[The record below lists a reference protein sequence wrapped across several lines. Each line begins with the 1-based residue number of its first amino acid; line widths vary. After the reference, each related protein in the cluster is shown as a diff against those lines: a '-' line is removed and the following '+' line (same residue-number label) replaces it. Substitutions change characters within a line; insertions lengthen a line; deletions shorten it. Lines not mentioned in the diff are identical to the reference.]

1 MGNGQHAN
9 GRSVPGDDSPVEA
22 LTAAIR
28 ELAYTRWA
36 SYQAELRRDNAR
48 ALFER
53 VYLGHYSTVDSY
65 VVELIDAYDL
75 DAKLDAAITEPFRRH
90 VDIDVSALG
99 RSLVA
104 NTVIYP
110 LMAFPVGV
118 WVFHEETG
126 A

>member
-1 MGNGQHAN
+1 MGD
-9 GRSVPGDDSPVEA
+9 GRSRGGRPTGDDGPIEA
-22 LTAAIR
+22 IKAAIR
-28 ELAYTRWA
+28 ELAYASWA
-36 SYQAELRRDNAR
+36 SYQVELRRDTSR

-65 VVELIDAYDL
+65 VIQLIDAYGL

-104 NTVIYP
+104 NTVIYS
-110 LMAFPVGV
+110 LLASPVGV
-118 WVFHEETG
+118 WVFHEETP
-126 A
+126 